1 LNKINNK
8 NELCFYYLY
17 FKGVVNIALNQSK
30 APILTFTMTLNIVSC
45 ELYCLTNKTNKKLTF
60 GVYDLTNLITS
71 NELVTS
77 AVNCSGL
84 LPFER
89 YQISL
94 DPKIVGCEFN
104 KIDVITG
111 MLKAFIAEIK

>member
-1 LNKINNK
+1 
-8 NELCFYYLY
+8 
-17 FKGVVNIALNQSK
+17 
-30 APILTFTMTLNIVSC
+30 MTSNIVSC
-45 ELYCLTNKTNKKLTF
+45 KFYCLTEKANKKLTF

-77 AVNCSGL
+77 VVDCLEL

-89 YQISL
+89 YQIFL
-94 DPKIVGCEFN
+94 DSKMVGCEFN

-111 MLKAFIAEIK
+111 MLKAFIAKIK

>member
-1 LNKINNK
+1 M
-8 NELCFYYLY
+8 
-17 FKGVVNIALNQSK
+17 
-30 APILTFTMTLNIVSC
+30 FTMTSNIVSC
-45 ELYCLTNKTNKKLTF
+45 EFYCLTNKATKILTI
-60 GVYDLTNLITS
+60 GVYDLTSIITS

-94 DPKIVGCEFN
+94 DSKMVGCEFN

-111 MLKAFIAEIK
+111 MLTAYIRR